1 MDTIPVKD
9 EPALV
14 REKNSQAILNTD
26 NSALKAYRK
35 RRDKVKQLET
45 DINIMKE
52 ELSEIKQ
59 LLKALVQ

>member
-45 DINIMKE
+45 DININE
-52 ELSEIKQ
+52 RRIIRN
-59 LLKALVQ
+59 